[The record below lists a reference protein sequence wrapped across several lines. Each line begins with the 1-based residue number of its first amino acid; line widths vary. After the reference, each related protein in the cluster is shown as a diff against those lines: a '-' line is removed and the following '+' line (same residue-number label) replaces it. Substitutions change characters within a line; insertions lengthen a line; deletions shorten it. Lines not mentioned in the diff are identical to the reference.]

1 MAVPVP
7 IRFRSGGLRTLR
19 GPLWGTA
26 ALAARDHSVSPRNGF
41 LVLTLYTSFTGTL
54 NSLRQLRQLPLPTT
68 RYDSLRQPT
77 NDSLRQ
83 LTHVITA
90 TTATTAY
97 DSLRQPSDND
107 SYDSIRQMYDSLRQ
121 LRQLRQPGLKL
132 IRPAGQWRSSGRR

>member
-1 MAVPVP
+1 MHMSSLGV
-7 IRFRSGGLRTLR
+7 
-19 GPLWGTA
+19 
-26 ALAARDHSVSPRNGF
+26 
-41 LVLTLYTSFTGTL
+41 TSWHP
-54 NSLRQLRQLPLPTT
+54 QQPTT
-68 RYDSLRQPT
+68 ATTAPTAYDTLRQPT
-77 NDSLRQ
+77 TAYDSLRQ

>member
-1 MAVPVP
+1 MYADANVHSLDGYTCQGTP
-7 IRFRSGGLRTLR
+7 SLMD
-19 GPLWGTA
+19 GPQIKPCTCHHWG
-26 ALAARDHSVSPRNGF
+26 SP
-41 LVLTLYTSFTGTL
+41 LGTL

-68 RYDSLRQPT
+68 ATTAY
-77 NDSLRQ
+77 DSLRQ

-121 LRQLRQPGLKL
+121 LRQLRQPGLRVQLEGVQQQQQQKGP
-132 IRPAGQWRSSGRR
+132 RTT